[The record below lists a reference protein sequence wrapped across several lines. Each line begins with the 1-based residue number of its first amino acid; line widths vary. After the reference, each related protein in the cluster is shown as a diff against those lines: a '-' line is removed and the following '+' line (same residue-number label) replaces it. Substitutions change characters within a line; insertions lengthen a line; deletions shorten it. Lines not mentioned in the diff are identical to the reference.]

1 MPSQDSQPSDPTST
15 MTADIRNPRK
25 RQARLDDN
33 GEPAGVPAPKKVK
46 SAQQNGQKK
55 RKPTK
60 TSAGKKKTMASA
72 KNTPSIETGVSD
84 PVDKTTNCQEPTVN
98 RQEPPVNRQKP
109 TIVESDSES
118 SSSDVVV
125 VVEDD
130 KEPEED
136 DEAEL
141 GAYLLSNKI
150 VSY

>member
-1 MPSQDSQPSDPTST
+1 MST

-55 RKPTK
+55 KKPTK
-60 TSAGKKKTMASA
+60 TSAGKKKSTAPA
-72 KNTPSIETGVSD
+72 KNTPSVETGVSD
-84 PVDKTTNCQEPTVN
+84 PVDKTTN
-98 RQEPPVNRQKP
+98 RQEPPVNRQEP
-109 TIVESDSES
+109 TAVGSDS
-118 SSSDVVV
+118 SSSDDDVV

-130 KEPEED
+130 EEPEED

-150 VSY
+150 VSC

>member
-1 MPSQDSQPSDPTST
+1 MPSQDSQPSDPMST

-55 RKPTK
+55 KKPTK
-60 TSAGKKKTMASA
+60 TSAGKKKSTAPA
-72 KNTPSIETGVSD
+72 KNTPSVETGVSD
-84 PVDKTTNCQEPTVN
+84 PVDKMTN
-98 RQEPPVNRQKP
+98 RQEPTAVGSN
-109 TIVESDSES
+109 S
-118 SSSDVVV
+118 SSSDDDVV

-130 KEPEED
+130 EEPEED

-150 VSY
+150 VSC

>member
-15 MTADIRNPRK
+15 MTADIRHPRK

-55 RKPTK
+55 RKPAK
-60 TSAGKKKTMASA
+60 TSAGKKKTTASA
-72 KNTPSIETGVSD
+72 KNTPSVETGVSD
-84 PVDKTTNCQEPTVN
+84 PVDKTTNRQEPTV
-98 RQEPPVNRQKP
+98 VG
-109 TIVESDSES
+109 SDSES
-118 SSSDVVV
+118 SDDNVA

-150 VSY
+150 ISY

>member
-1 MPSQDSQPSDPTST
+1 MPSQDSPSDPTST

-55 RKPTK
+55 RKPAK
-60 TSAGKKKTMASA
+60 TSAGKKKTTASA
-72 KNTPSIETGVSD
+72 KNTPSVETGVSD
-84 PVDKTTNCQEPTVN
+84 PVDKTTNRQEPTV
-98 RQEPPVNRQKP
+98 VG
-109 TIVESDSES
+109 SDSES
-118 SSSDVVV
+118 SDDNVP

-150 VSY
+150 ISY

>member
-55 RKPTK
+55 RKPAK
-60 TSAGKKKTMASA
+60 TSAGKKKTTASA
-72 KNTPSIETGVSD
+72 KNTPSVETGVSD
-84 PVDKTTNCQEPTVN
+84 PVDKTTNRQEPTV
-98 RQEPPVNRQKP
+98 VG
-109 TIVESDSES
+109 SDSES
-118 SSSDVVV
+118 SDDNVA

-150 VSY
+150 ISY